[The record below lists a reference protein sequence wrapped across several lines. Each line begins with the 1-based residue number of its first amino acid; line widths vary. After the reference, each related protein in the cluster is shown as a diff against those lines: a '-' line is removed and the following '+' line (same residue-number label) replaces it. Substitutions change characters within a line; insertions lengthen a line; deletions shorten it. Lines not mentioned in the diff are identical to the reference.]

1 MSKIHQE
8 LTNRRDLNKI
18 VLIDKEAEKREKRD
32 LEAFAKSPNTSKLK
46 QVIVNNCIF
55 FARKNETIEQ
65 ATQRIE
71 RKYQN
76 SIV

>member
-8 LTNRRDLNKI
+8 LNNRRDLNKI

-32 LEAFAKSPNTSKLK
+32 NEAFAKSPNTSKLK
-46 QVIVNNCIF
+46 QVIVHNCTF
-55 FARKNETIEQ
+55 FARKNETTEQ
-65 ATQRIE
+65 AIDRITA
-71 RKYQN
+71 KFNN